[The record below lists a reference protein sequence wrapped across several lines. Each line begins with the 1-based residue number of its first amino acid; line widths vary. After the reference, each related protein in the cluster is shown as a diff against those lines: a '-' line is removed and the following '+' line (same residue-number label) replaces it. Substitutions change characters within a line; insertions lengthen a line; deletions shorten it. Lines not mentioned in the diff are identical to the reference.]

1 MRKHKI
7 QKAIN
12 EYLQNN
18 CIKNAQD
25 LIDIEE
31 ILNNDEIELPNN
43 IVINRNGICI
53 EEFINWYTLLRYPKT
68 YMECCEVVNA
78 SPYVKLVYDISD
90 GQKYS
95 YDVDNLQIYENIRK
109 LKICRDAY
117 WKIAGEPEPDKNIT
131 FFITYYRYNGNFILY
146 KGGGIEPYNHILSFP
161 TKEIRDDFYEN
172 FKDLIEQCKEFL

>member
-68 YMECCEVVNA
+68 YTDCCEIVNA

-95 YDVDNLQIYENIRK
+95 YDIDNLNIYENIRR

-117 WKIAGEPEPDKNIT
+117 WKIAGDWKPNWTKENERKYCIVNTEGNIIKWVQKT
-131 FFITYYRYNGNFILY
+131 TNKILA
-146 KGGGIEPYNHILSFP
+146 FP
-161 TKEIRDDFYEN
+161 TAEMRDAFYEN
-172 FKDLIEQCKEFL
+172 FKDLIEICKELL